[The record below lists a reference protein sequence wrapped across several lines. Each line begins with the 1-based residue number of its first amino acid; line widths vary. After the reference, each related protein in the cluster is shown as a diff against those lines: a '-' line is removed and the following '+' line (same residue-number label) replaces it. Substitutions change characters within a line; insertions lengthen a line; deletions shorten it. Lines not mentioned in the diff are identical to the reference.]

1 MNRQIFTIATRPN
14 GSKGQFNEIQGLPL
28 LTLDQAQKA
37 LELNKNKSDAEFVIL
52 NTQAR

>member
-28 LTLDQAQKA
+28 LKA